1 MEARKTVKQ
10 SSWSSIA
17 KLMGGF
23 SRKGLNY
30 FGQSKSNEI
39 GLSPILSRMAKIG
52 KNHFPS
58 PLDNFGV

>member
-1 MEARKTVKQ
+1 MEARKAVKQ
-10 SSWSSIA
+10 SSWSSVA

-30 FGQSKSNEI
+30 FGQSKSRRQEKTPT
-39 GLSPILSRMAKIG
+39 SYG
-52 KNHFPS
+52 KNWQKSFPS